1 MLDEL
6 SFDFDVT
13 GITETKIT
21 DSSLPLV
28 TNLNIQGYTFEYVLI
43 PQASRGVGM
52 YINSLLDYMVIKQ
65 TSNKDFQVLWI
76 KIRFTNRKKYNY

>member
-43 PQASRGVGM
+43 PQAFGGVGM